1 MNPKNSPI
9 LISACLLGINCRYD
23 GTNALNKKLIKR
35 YAKECLI
42 PVCPEQLG
50 GLPTSRTEAEIR
62 GKDVIDKSGRVVTK
76 EFKKGAKEV
85 LKIAKLFGA
94 KKAVL
99 KEKSPS
105 CGVKL
110 IYKNGKLVKGQ
121 GITTRLLKDNG
132 IEVEGAEL
140 FSHCFF

>member
-1 MNPKNSPI
+1 MAQKKKPI
-9 LISACLLGINCRYD
+9 LISACLIGINCRYD

-50 GLPTSRTEAEIR
+50 GLPTPRLEAKIR
-62 GKDVIDKSGRVVTK
+62 GKDVIDKSGRTLTR

-85 LKIAKLFGA
+85 LKIAKLLDA

-121 GITTRLLKDNG
+121 GITTRLLAKNG
-132 IEVEGAEL
+132 VDTEGVK
-140 FSHCFF
+140 

>member
-1 MNPKNSPI
+1 MAQNKKPI

-23 GTNALNKKLIKR
+23 GTNSPLLLAKKLIKR
-35 YAKECLI
+35 YEKECLI

-50 GLPTSRTEAEIR
+50 GLPTPRTEAEIR
-62 GKDVIDKSGRVVTK
+62 GKDVIDKSGRGVTR

-132 IEVEGAEL
+132 IEVEGAG
-140 FSHCFF
+140 

>member
-1 MNPKNSPI
+1 MAQKKKPI
-9 LISACLLGINCRYD
+9 LISACLIGINCRYD

-50 GLPTSRTEAEIR
+50 GLPTPRTEAEIR
-62 GKDVIDKSGRVVTK
+62 GKDVIDKNGRVATR

-85 LKIAKLFGA
+85 LKIAKLLGA

-132 IEVEGAEL
+132 IEVEGAGL